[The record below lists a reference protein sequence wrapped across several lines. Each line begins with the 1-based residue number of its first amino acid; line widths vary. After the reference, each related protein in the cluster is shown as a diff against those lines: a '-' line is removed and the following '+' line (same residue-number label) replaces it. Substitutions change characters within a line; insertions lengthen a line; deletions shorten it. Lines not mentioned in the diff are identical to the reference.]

1 MKFVNIFVCFFGA
14 HSKTYYPVMAYYQS
28 KLAQVLFTRHLQQ
41 LIDHDED
48 CHVQVHA
55 VHPGLVDTDIFVHSS
70 TNYVPWIKRIL
81 FKVCV
86 TLRI

>member
-1 MKFVNIFVCFFGA
+1 
-14 HSKTYYPVMAYYQS
+14 MAYYQS

-41 LIDHDED
+41 LIDNDED

-86 TLRI
+86 TLRIWGRFFVLFIKKELNFFFH